1 MNHRSFGI
9 VLSIAFSGLVG
20 GLVSCGGSDDT
31 AFSSMDPAPGTERG
45 LCRSGGKC
53 DAGLECR
60 SGLCVEA
67 DAGTGGTSTG
77 TGGSA
82 MSAAGESSTTGGSN
96 VAGTASTEGGA
107 TSAEGGGP
115 GGVGDAGAG
124 NPGAGGGG
132 EPVECNGSHPQVSDK
147 NRFCAA
153 GACYCNDPFDTCFP
167 QETAKTCCESTPRCG
182 AEPADR
188 GVNCTGAHPVIGP
201 PRTCTSGNCF
211 CSDGDV
217 GDWDVCLPQDIAAFC
232 CPPGVSLT
240 CVN

>member
-1 MNHRSFGI
+1 
-9 VLSIAFSGLVG
+9 
-20 GLVSCGGSDDT
+20 
-31 AFSSMDPAPGTERG
+31 
-45 LCRSGGKC
+45 
-53 DAGLECR
+53 
-60 SGLCVEA
+60 LCVEA

-82 MSAAGESSTTGGSN
+82 MSAAGESSATGGSN
-96 VAGTASTEGGA
+96 VAGTANAEGGA

-132 EPVECNGSHPQVSDK
+132 GEPVECNGAHPEVSGK
-147 NRFCAA
+147 NRFCGA

-167 QETAKTCCESTPRCG
+167 QETAAACCENEPRCG
-182 AEPADR
+182 AEPGDR

-211 CSDGDV
+211 CSDGDL
-217 GDWDVCLPQDIAAFC
+217 GNWDVCLPQAVAASC